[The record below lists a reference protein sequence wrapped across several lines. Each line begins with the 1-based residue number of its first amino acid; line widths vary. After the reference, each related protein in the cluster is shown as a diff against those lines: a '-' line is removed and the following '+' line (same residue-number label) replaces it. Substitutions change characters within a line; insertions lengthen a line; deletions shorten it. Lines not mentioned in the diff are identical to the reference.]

1 MCAKRSWNLWEIAF
15 AKKSIHST
23 EKTVFTPK
31 PTQIGP
37 SMGCFCEKHKNHE
50 TGFMDVVKL
59 ISPSL

>member
-15 AKKSIHST
+15 AKKSFHFA

-37 SMGCFCEKHKNHE
+37 SM
-50 TGFMDVVKL
+50 
-59 ISPSL
+59 